1 MKQFKEHTYMRKIE
15 RAITAMLFRY
25 FRSNADKWILAVAAS
40 LFIANL
46 VAGLIWPRV

>member
-1 MKQFKEHTYMRKIE
+1 MRKIE
-15 RAITAMLFRY
+15 RAITAMWYKF
-25 FRSNADKWILAVAAS
+25 FRSNADKWMIGIAVA